1 MQFSTIPFEKITH
14 FGQQTMLDRPLF
26 NVSWILGRFCNYK
39 CSYCWPYARTDKP
52 DHRPLEV
59 YKTTVDEIKRQARAN
74 GFNQFHWS
82 FSGGEPTAY
91 KYLLDLIK
99 HLDDGVQT
107 PYQTV
112 HMTTNLSPSLTW
124 WRSWHYATE
133 MLQRRSITA
142 SYHEEHAKE
151 SEFGDKCLQLMYD
164 LVHVTIN
171 QVMIPE
177 KFYET
182 LERCERF
189 RARGINVTL
198 KPQSNPTATAV
209 VDGYTSEMI
218 NIMQTDFEQQQDYQ
232 IRLTDNETNYFIDQ
246 AERFNA
252 LGFNKFNGWTCNAGY
267 QSVIIIGDEVKR
279 GYSCMDVPIGNLE
292 KFKLRVQPP
301 KCVTPR
307 CVSSAD
313 SKIPKTKK

>member
-1 MQFSTIPFEKITH
+1 MQFSTIPFDKITH

-39 CSYCWPYARTDKP
+39 CSYCWPYARTDTP
-52 DHRPLEV
+52 DHQPLEV
-59 YKTTVDEIKRQARAN
+59 YKSTVDEIKRQARAN

-91 KYLLDLIK
+91 KYLLDLTK
-99 HLDDGVQT
+99 HLDDGVLT

-124 WRSWHYATE
+124 WRNWHNATCL
-133 MLQRRSITA
+133 LQRRSITA
-142 SYHEEHAKE
+142 SYHAEHAKE
-151 SEFGDKCLQLMYD
+151 NEFGNKCLQLMED

-171 QVMIPE
+171 QVMVPDN
-177 KFYET
+177 FFET
-182 LERCERF
+182 LERCNRF

-198 KPQSNPTATAV
+198 KPQSNDTATAV
-209 VDGYTSEMI
+209 VDGYTREMI
-218 NIMQTDFEQQQDYQ
+218 DIMKNDFEQQEGYQ
-232 IRLTDNETNYFIDQ
+232 IRLTDGNQDYYIDQ

-252 LGFNKFNGWTCNAGY
+252 LGFNSFTNWTCNSGY
-267 QSVIIIGDEVKR
+267 QSVIIRGNEVKR
-279 GYSCMDVPIGNLE
+279 AYSCKEESLGTIE
-292 KFKLRVQPP
+292 KFTLFSAP
-301 KCVTPR
+301 KICVTDR

-313 SKIPKTKK
+313 SKIPKCIN